1 MPTTTP
7 KTTPDAPSRSR
18 RGGALLKP
26 VLVLAALA
34 VVAGGTY
41 VALRPSSDADNV
53 VMTAELSPASFE
65 SFEIT
70 TLSTGELE
78 ARNRIELRSE
88 LDEQSSSVE
97 SIPEGTRV
105 EAGEVLVRLNSDPIE
120 NEVAED
126 ELRVVEARNNYEA
139 AVTAEQIQISEN
151 ASRLRQAESRLKLAR
166 LALEEWE
173 QGQVVQT
180 RKRLALDVEK
190 AEKNLER
197 LSEKYDQSQQ
207 LYGREFLSKDELDRD
222 EINFIDARAALEQAQ
237 IALDVYEK
245 FQHQKDAEQFRLD
258 LEEAESELVRV
269 RKENEVNLNNRRA
282 TLASRQRQ
290 LQLREENLNELKEQL
305 DLCVITAPSDGL
317 VVYGTSTQ
325 RDSWRNQNE
334 GGLAV
339 GRAVRPNDLLIV
351 LPDTS
356 EMIASVKV
364 HESLAGRVRAGQP
377 ASVRI
382 DALGRDVPGIVES
395 VGVLAETGGWR
406 DPNRREYTVRIALDT
421 EGVGAELKPTMRCE
435 ARITLD
441 TVDDALRIPVAAV
454 FNEGPVR
461 YVYSPRGTRF
471 VRTPVRVGRLSS
483 TDAEVL
489 GGLEEGDLVLLR
501 EPAASEVLDE
511 PWTDDALVNVGYRP
525 RTPPAQAQ
533 AGGRPAA
540 IGG

>member
-1 MPTTTP
+1 MTN
-7 KTTPDAPSRSR
+7 R
-18 RGGALLKP
+18 RTMSPATRPGVALLKP
-26 VLVLAALA
+26 LLA
-34 VVAGGTY
+34 VAVVGSLAGAGFIAT
-41 VALRPSSDADNV
+41 RGSSDETDT
-53 VMTAELSPASFE
+53 VMTAELASVSFE
-65 SFEIT
+65 SFDIT

-88 LDEQSSSVE
+88 LDEQSSIVE
-97 SIPEGTRV
+97 IIPEGTRV
-105 EAGEVLVRLNSDPIE
+105 KAGDVLIRLNSDPIE
-120 NEVAED
+120 NEIAED
-126 ELRVVEARNNYEA
+126 ELRVVEARNNFEA

-180 RKRLALDVEK
+180 RKRLALDLEK

-197 LSEKYDQSQQ
+197 LEEKYEQSMQ
-207 LYGREFLSKDELDRD
+207 LYDREFLSKDELDRD
-222 EINFIDARAALEQAQ
+222 EINFIDARAALEQAR
-237 IALDVYEK
+237 IAQDVYEK

-258 LEEAESELVRV
+258 LEEAESELERV
-269 RKENEVNLNNRRA
+269 RKENEVNLRNRRA

-290 LQLREENLNELKEQL
+290 FQLRDENLQELKAQL
-305 DLCVITAPSDGL
+305 ELCEIVAPSDGL

-339 GRAVRPNDLLIV
+339 GRAVRPNDLLVV

-364 HESLAGRVRAGQP
+364 HESLAGRVRPGQS

-382 DALGRDVPGIVES
+382 DALGRDVPGVVES

-441 TVDDALRIPVAAV
+441 TVAESLRVPVAAV
-454 FNEGPVR
+454 FNEGRVR
-461 YVYSPRGTRF
+461 YVYTPQGTRY

-489 GGLEEGDLVLLR
+489 AGLDEGDLVLLR
-501 EPAASEVLDE
+501 EPAPAEILDMPWDEDVL
-511 PWTDDALVNVGYRP
+511 TNVGYAP
-525 RTPPAQAQ
+525 R
-533 AGGRPAA
+533 GGRR
-540 IGG
+540 GGQRPTQMGG